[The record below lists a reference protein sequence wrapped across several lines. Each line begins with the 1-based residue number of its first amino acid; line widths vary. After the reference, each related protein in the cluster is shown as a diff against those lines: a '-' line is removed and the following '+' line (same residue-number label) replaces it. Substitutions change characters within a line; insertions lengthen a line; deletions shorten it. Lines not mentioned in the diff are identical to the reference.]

1 MELSVTFM
9 SNVIGALA
17 IIAYIAAPFLS
28 DAKKALYIRVL
39 AEGLFALMF
48 FYIGCLAGT
57 VYYAILMISAIFE
70 KQIEK
75 NKIFSLVYGILGCAL
90 VIILNNNGMQGMILA
105 LSLILIFTPIDEQK
119 MLTTT
124 SFIDVITSVILLYYS
139 ISVKSISGIIFAI
152 LLIVVAF
159 SGLYSA
165 VRLVKGGGLQAA
177 AAEEELYQRNKTK
190 RTSQKKIKKKKI

>member
-1 MELSVTFM
+1 MELSITFM

-28 DAKKALYIRVL
+28 DAKKALYIRIL
-39 AEGLFALMF
+39 AEGLFSLMF

-57 VYYAILMISAIFE
+57 VYYVILMVSAIFE

-75 NKIFSLVYGILGCAL
+75 NKIFSIVYGMMGCGL
-90 VIILNNNGMQGMILA
+90 VILLNNNGIQGIILA
-105 LSLILIFTPIDEQK
+105 LSLILIFTPINEQK

-124 SFIDVITSVILLYYS
+124 SFIDVITSIILLYYS
-139 ISVKSISGIIFAI
+139 ISVKSISGIVFAV
-152 LLIVVAF
+152 LLIIVAF

-190 RTSQKKIKKKKI
+190 RTNQKKIKG